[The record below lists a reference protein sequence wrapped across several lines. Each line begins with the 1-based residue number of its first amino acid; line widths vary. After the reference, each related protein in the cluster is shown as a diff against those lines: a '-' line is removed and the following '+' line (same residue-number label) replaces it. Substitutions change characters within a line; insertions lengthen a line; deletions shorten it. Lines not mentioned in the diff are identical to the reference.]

1 MDELFIFVELKAKS
15 FEKYIKARAD
25 VDKPGWLKCSNRL
38 LDDDEFYE
46 FTAAE
51 FAAWYYIMSQSSIQQ
66 SPKVRLILDKVDAY
80 RRKFSRDELRSAIL
94 KLKALNILKP
104 ESRNVDV
111 TPTSRERNVDVPL
124 GEERIGEDCI
134 KAVVVVNTARE
145 ETPPSADALQNKFIG
160 PVHPDLGGNSKREQA
175 LSKIPYDLQQE
186 WVDTYK
192 LSWLRNKLLKA
203 IDHYSKNIPVELIND
218 WEGKFLKWFAMEKTP
233 EYKPKPVLA
242 AVKELPFVPAGIP
255 EPTDT
260 DTEKALN
267 YLKKIVGVN
276 LNYSMEAIS

>member
-111 TPTSRERNVDVPL
+111 PL

-160 PVHPDLGGNSKREQA
+160 PVHPDLAGNSKREKA
-175 LSKIPYDLQQE
+175 LREVTYDLQQE
-186 WVDTYK
+186 WVDTYS
-192 LSWLRNKLLKA
+192 LPWLKTKLLKA
-203 IDHYSKNIPVELIND
+203 IKNYSKNNPVDLVKD
-218 WEGKFLKWFAMEKTP
+218 WEAKFLKWFAMEKEP
-233 EYKPKPVLA
+233 EYKPKPRLA
-242 AVKELPFVPAGIP
+242 TVKQLPTPW
-255 EPTDT
+255 PTGALADPQIL
-260 DTEKALN
+260 ENLRKAKSRGL
-267 YLKKIVGVN
+267 GG
-276 LNYSMEAIS
+276 MR